1 MRGRGVAGGGLAGA
15 KARCGR
21 QTLGGAF
28 LGGTWPV
35 SPVRRISQQR
45 LLVGL
50 GRARNQRSAL
60 AARRCGEARGHVV
73 AKERGRRPPVGALL
87 CVHANVSS
95 KVAAEV

>member
-1 MRGRGVAGGGLAGA
+1 VRGRGVAGGGLAGA
-15 KARCGR
+15 KAFVVARPSEGLSWAGPGR
-21 QTLGGAF
+21 
-28 LGGTWPV
+28 
-35 SPVRRISQQR
+35 SPVRRISQQW

-60 AARRCGEARGHVV
+60 AARRCGEPRGHVV
-73 AKERGRRPPVGALL
+73 AKERGRRPPVRALL